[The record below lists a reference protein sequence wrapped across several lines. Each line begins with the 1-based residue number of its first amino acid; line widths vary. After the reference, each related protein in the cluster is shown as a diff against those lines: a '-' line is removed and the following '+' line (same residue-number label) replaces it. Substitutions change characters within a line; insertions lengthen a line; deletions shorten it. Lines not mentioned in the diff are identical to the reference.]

1 MIEKT
6 GKLAG
11 AVAGALFQYI
21 TLHTLD
27 GREVHLNTKQ
37 IVGIGAPKDEL
48 LFSGRANC
56 IVHMTDGKFV
66 SVTEDCT
73 DIKVRVEEIRDR
85 K

>member
-1 MIEKT
+1 MIENS
-6 GKLAG
+6 GKFAG
-11 AVAGALFQYI
+11 VVAVTLFQYI

-27 GREVHLNTKQ
+27 GRDVHLNTKQ

-48 LFSGRANC
+48 LFAGRAKC

-66 SVTEDCT
+66 SVAEDCT
-73 DIKVRVEEIRDR
+73 DIKVRVEEVRDR